1 MRRDS
6 WTLLGSSALTIL
18 ALTLGTSASAQ
29 NPPKAAPTNPPKT
42 PTQPTLTPGGAPS
55 SPANSPTKGAPAGV
69 PVRGTGITPPAV
81 TPNGTVEGAAPDSP
95 VDGIIKQDLRNVIG
109 SSKPKDAIGTPQNFD
124 PNEPPAIKFEPEI
137 ADMGEMIADVPKT
150 ITVKIRNVTDK
161 PIRISKAIP
170 GCGCTT
176 PNWPKDP
183 IAPGATGDCEIT
195 LRPGPK
201 QGLKL
206 SKKVT
211 FQIEEHAPVVLSV
224 EGDVVAYVTMTPDII
239 DSPADTSAAGL
250 KPTEITLEST
260 EGVSFKVTEIVPPV
274 IKNPPM
280 DAATKHVLVV
290 DWAMWE
296 EAGRQPKIL
305 IKTDNPKAASM
316 TMLVK
321 RAISANGPT
330 PPTAPVTPAGPGT
343 TDLINAVR
351 AGDLAKVSA
360 LIAAGADVNER
371 DRAGSRTAL
380 HWAAKGGNRAAMEVL
395 IAAKADPNI
404 ADRQGRTPLWGAVE
418 VNLETVK
425 YLVEHGAKVNAAD
438 QIHSSPLLWCA
449 GFGKP
454 EAVAFLLSKGA
465 DVKAT
470 DDNGWTPLI
479 WAAGLGDPQTVAIL
493 VKAGADLKAADKQ
506 TGDTPLLR
514 GARTGKP
521 ECLKTL
527 LAEGADV
534 TAKNKA
540 GQTALHLA
548 AASGSPEKV
557 ELLLAAKADPAAVDG
572 KGWTALDHAMN
583 RTTGDK
589 TRLIEVLKPVSP
601 PSKAASAAAAPAT
614 K

>member
-1 MRRDS
+1 VDHHDLNKGNDMRRDS
-6 WTLLGSSALTIL
+6 WNWIGLCVSTALAAVIATG
-18 ALTLGTSASAQ
+18 ATAQ
-29 NPPKAAPTNPPKT
+29 NPPKPQRLPPGTPSTSPTPAPAPTV
-42 PTQPTLTPGGAPS
+42 
-55 SPANSPTKGAPAGV
+55 V
-69 PVRGTGITPPAV
+69 P
-81 TPNGTVEGAAPDSP
+81 GAAPDGVS
-95 VDGIIKQDLRNVIG
+95 DGFVKQNIKDVIG
-109 SSKPKDAIGTPQNFD
+109 SSKPQDLNGEPLQNFD
-124 PNEPPAIKFEPEI
+124 PNEPPSIHFEPPI

-150 ITVKIRNVTDK
+150 ITIKIKNVTDK

-201 QGLKL
+201 QGIKL

-211 FQIEEHAPVVLSV
+211 FQIEGHAPVVLSV

-239 DSPADTSAAGL
+239 ESPTDAAAAGV
-250 KPTEITLEST
+250 KPTEIVLEST
-260 EGVSFKVTEIVPPV
+260 EGIAFKITEIVPPV

-290 DWAMWE
+290 DWPMWE
-296 EAGRQPKIL
+296 EAGRQPKIM
-305 IKTDNPKAASM
+305 IKTDNPKAVSM

-321 RAISANGPT
+321 RAISANS
-330 PPTAPVTPAGPGT
+330 PPMPPVTPPGPGT
-343 TDLINAVR
+343 TDLVNAVR

-380 HWAAKGGNRAAMEVL
+380 HWAAKGANRPAMEVL
-395 IAAKADPNI
+395 VAAKADPNI
-404 ADRQGRTPLWGAVE
+404 KDRQGRTPLWGAVE
-418 VNLETVK
+418 TDLETVK
-425 YLVEHGAKVNAAD
+425 FLVEKGANVNARD
-438 QIHSSPLLWCA
+438 QIQSTPLLWCA

-454 EAVAFLLSKGA
+454 ETVAFLLSKGA

-479 WAAGLGDPQTVAIL
+479 WAAGLGQPQTVAIL
-493 VKAGADLKAADKQ
+493 VKSGADLKAADKQ

-521 ECLKTL
+521 ESLKML
-527 LAEGADV
+527 LDEGADV
-534 TAKNKA
+534 KAKNKA

-548 AASGSPEKV
+548 AASGSAEKV
-557 ELLLAAKADPAAVDG
+557 QLLLAAHADPAAVDE

-589 TRLIEVLKPVSP
+589 AKLLEVLKPVSP
-601 PSKAASAAAAPAT
+601 APKVNTAPAAA